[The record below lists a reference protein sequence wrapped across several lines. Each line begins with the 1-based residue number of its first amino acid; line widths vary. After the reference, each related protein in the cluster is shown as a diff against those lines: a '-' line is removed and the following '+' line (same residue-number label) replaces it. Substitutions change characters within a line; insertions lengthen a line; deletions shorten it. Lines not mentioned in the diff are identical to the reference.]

1 VADRRTIEVFGSQ
14 TIRVAPDLAVV
25 NFSINAKAIDPSQAV
40 TQVKQKTEQILE
52 ALESYEIVNVDTSK
66 ALVNKKSQANDEVV
80 YYSSSMNCEITTSDI
95 DRITD
100 IQLTIVEMGA
110 ENLSSTGFVS
120 TELKRH
126 RKQARMEAMQA
137 AMEKASYYCAAANI
151 KLGPPLQIVDQNPD
165 FLEDAASTHRLAR
178 AIPHM
183 GSAYAEELVEAT
195 NGEATINVSGA
206 VKVIFEVDTV
216 AFVAPGA

>member
-1 VADRRTIEVFGSQ
+1 
-14 TIRVAPDLAVV
+14 VAPDLAVV

-80 YYSSSMNCEITTSDI
+80 YYSSSMNCELTTSDI

-110 ENLSSTGFVS
+110 ENLSSTRFVS

-151 KLGPPLQIVDQNPD
+151 WRSHDKRQRGGEGDIR
-165 FLEDAASTHRLAR
+165 SGHRSFRSSGRVMCQGRPRGAHVQRPRGVLLIYPSLP
-178 AIPHM
+178 IPH
-183 GSAYAEELVEAT
+183 SATTRTEASR
-195 NGEATINVSGA
+195 ATGFRGCHVNTA
-206 VKVIFEVDTV
+206 CLPD
-216 AFVAPGA
+216 P